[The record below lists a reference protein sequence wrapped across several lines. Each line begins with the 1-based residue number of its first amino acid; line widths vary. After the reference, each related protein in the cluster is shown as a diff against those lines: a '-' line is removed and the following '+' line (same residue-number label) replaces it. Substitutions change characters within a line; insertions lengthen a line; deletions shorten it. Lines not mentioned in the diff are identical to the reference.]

1 MLAYA
6 SRTDIAIR
14 QLEKLSWDWI
24 KMDCSG
30 GKCYGLLAVSILL
43 YETRIEL
50 MIGSSILLRTCFVP
64 FITLCSTHWGSDYQ
78 DETCCYPE
86 WVSPPSHVPSDVERT
101 DKQMVGT

>member
-30 GKCYGLLAVSILL
+30 GKCYGLLAVSLFL
-43 YETRIEL
+43 YETWIEL
-50 MIGSSILLRTCFVP
+50 MIGSPILLRTCFVP
-64 FITLCSTHWGSDYQ
+64 FIALCSTYRGPNYKDK
-78 DETCCYPE
+78 TCRHPE
-86 WVSPPSHVPSDVERT
+86 WVSLQALIPPDVE
-101 DKQMVGT
+101 

>member
-30 GKCYGLLAVSILL
+30 GKCYGLLAVRFLL
-43 YETRIEL
+43 HEIMMEL
-50 MIGSSILLRTCFVP
+50 MIGSPILLRTCFVP
-64 FITLCSTHWGSDYQ
+64 FITLCPTYWGPDYQ
-78 DETCCYPE
+78 DETGCYSK
-86 WVSPPSHVPSDVERT
+86 WVSSYPYAPSDVERT
-101 DKQMVGT
+101 DVQMVGT